1 MKTTRSIILALALF
15 LAFAGTALAMSHGKA
30 ADLSPE
36 KQALIDKAHD
46 DFAVSTADLKRQI
59 FAKESALNAELYG
72 DKTDDKKVEAVV
84 AEINALHG
92 KIYSEK
98 VKIRRIMAKEGILP
112 GKGHAMMG
120 GGDCPMMGEG
130 GCSMM
135 GEGGCPMMGGMKGG
149 HGEKHGQKHGKADY
163 AAPEVT
169 TEANAPGGHDA
180 HAPAKQ

>member
-1 MKTTRSIILALALF
+1 MKTTRSIILILALF
-15 LAFAGTALAMSHGKA
+15 LAFAGTALAMNHGKA
-30 ADLSPE
+30 AHLTPE
-36 KQALIDKAHD
+36 NQAVVEKAHD
-46 DFAVSTADLKRQI
+46 DFAVATTDLKRQI

-72 DKTDDKKVEAVV
+72 DKADDKKVEELV
-84 AEINALHG
+84 AEINTLHG

-98 VKIRRIMAKEGILP
+98 VKLRRVMAKEGILP
-112 GKGHAMMG
+112 GKGHGMMG
-120 GGDCPMMGEG
+120 GD

-149 HGEKHGQKHGKADY
+149 HGEKHGQKHGKANY
-163 AAPEVT
+163 ATPEVT